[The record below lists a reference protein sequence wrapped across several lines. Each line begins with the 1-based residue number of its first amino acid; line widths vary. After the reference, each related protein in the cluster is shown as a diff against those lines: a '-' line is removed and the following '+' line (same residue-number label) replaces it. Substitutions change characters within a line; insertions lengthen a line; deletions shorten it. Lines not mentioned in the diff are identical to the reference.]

1 MIKFI
6 LKHCNDIMFVSH
18 FRSLLL
24 LMLKSEGPLSFIIL
38 FNVTFTCVYS
48 GACSHA
54 DRVINEH
61 ITCLYLNTHSRHAVW
76 SIKVHW
82 NHSIYDEWSY
92 YFRSLETVVLPESLN
107 TETVV
112 PKSSNT
118 EMVVP
123 NSSNT
128 NMVRE
133 TSDTN
138 MIPKALSNGMKQ
150 SASRGKSRGKITR
163 KYVF

>member
-1 MIKFI
+1 M
-6 LKHCNDIMFVSH
+6 
-18 FRSLLL
+18 
-24 LMLKSEGPLSFIIL
+24 
-38 FNVTFTCVYS
+38 
-48 GACSHA
+48 
-54 DRVINEH
+54 
-61 ITCLYLNTHSRHAVW
+61 
-76 SIKVHW
+76 
-82 NHSIYDEWSY
+82 
-92 YFRSLETVVLPESLN
+92 
-107 TETVV
+107 VV

-150 SASRGKSRGKITR
+150 SASGKSRGKITR